1 MVTRANINLGAIRS
15 AGRKVGGARFL
26 KNLDQQLYLSREKEK
41 ERAFDLAEKE
51 KDRTIQRQTL
61 DLNRKTKQL
70 SSIRTMLMNISDVKD
85 YDIKGLWSQASA
97 AGMSKKEFDG
107 YVDLGSDKTTKLRRD
122 QFKDQVVPLFENRD
136 PNSITVEKLLPNLED
151 PKSEMNKVWR
161 AMGYPATYTSAKNQ
175 WQLIYGRK
183 NHHVDN
189 PQYKHSGAF
198 INITD
203 DTGKNHR
210 IMLSHNT
217 NYRKTLNK
225 EATLIQ
231 IASRYRTYFQEI
243 DKFFKGIK
251 GLDAT
256 NRTTLHSQL
265 SSLFAEIPLSQDGS
279 TIEFPASM
287 IERDMPNLQTAL
299 GNNADRFFLQLPHVN
314 GEAEDLRF
322 KRASSSPDLTSHEK
336 RKTILPTSK
345 AQSSALVHATGGG
358 KRSATGLEFI
368 VPDRNQQSQHPKF
381 QLSLRAND
389 LFEKMMQDEDP
400 KSAKAFFEFIDKN
413 FKDEIPNIQKALTHA
428 VLARIPRYGKGKGT
442 FNKKDLNPAIQI
454 ENDTVK
460 LLKVPAYKKAHDQ
473 KIAHRDILRDLE
485 LIQKITTTVGGVTGP
500 VAEAESA
507 IVGVIKEIK
516 QIGGAIATVADVITG
531 TGDKTRK
538 YLADQKKKHDALGE
552 FTDPQG
558 LYDREADRASWQLF
572 KAAESFLDGD
582 LKSAE
587 ENIQKLSKIQTRTKE
602 EDIALQKYQLQKL
615 LIFKK
620 MALTYKLSGML
631 QGSEGGGR
639 TISNQDFDVAM
650 RALWGNQDGLVFK
663 LENVINSSENTLANA
678 QVILDTAHLGHNVVN
693 QVSDVIQNYASYR
706 SDKLA
711 NAQMG
716 EINKHNLIGME
727 KQTGKYRIFAR
738 YRATD
743 KTSKNILS
751 GYEDNLYNQLKTD
764 NFDLNKIALDRGGK
778 SRTISIQKDFSPE
791 AQQIY
796 DQTVRQTLGAFYQAE
811 LLRTGYMKQNEIA
824 AMRRASQKDL
834 THRTQADNQLIQNLQ
849 TKINEFFDDK
859 DTDKA
864 IRERTKFENTIKSL
878 VLHSVI
884 NRFRQPSTSI

>member
-151 PKSEMNKVWR
+151 PESEMNKVWR

-189 PQYKHSGAF
+189 PQYKNSGAF
-198 INITD
+198 TNITD

-243 DKFFKGIK
+243 DKSFKGIK
-251 GLDAT
+251 GLDAS
-256 NRTTLHSQL
+256 NRTALHSQL

-287 IERDMPNLQTAL
+287 IELDMPNLQTAL
-299 GNNADRFFLQLPHVN
+299 GNKADRFFLQLPHVN

-538 YLADQKKKHDALGE
+538 YLADQK
-552 FTDPQG
+552 
-558 LYDREADRASWQLF
+558 
-572 KAAESFLDGD
+572 
-582 LKSAE
+582 
-587 ENIQKLSKIQTRTKE
+587 NNV
-602 EDIALQKYQLQKL
+602 
-615 LIFKK
+615 
-620 MALTYKLSGML
+620 TY
-631 QGSEGGGR
+631 R
-639 TISNQDFDVAM
+639 DND
-650 RALWGNQDGLVFK
+650 GNQKSVSGGNYDSKDDNSKGKIICDYFYRKGLLPKK
-663 LENVINSSENTLANA
+663 LWKADEAYGAELMLSEP
-678 QVILDTAHLGHNVVN
+678 
-693 QVSDVIQNYASYR
+693 DVM
-706 SDKLA
+706 K
-711 NAQMG
+711 G
-716 EINKHNLIGME
+716 
-727 KQTGKYRIFAR
+727 
-738 YRATD
+738 
-743 KTSKNILS
+743 
-751 GYEDNLYNQLKTD
+751 
-764 NFDLNKIALDRGGK
+764 
-778 SRTISIQKDFSPE
+778 
-791 AQQIY
+791 
-796 DQTVRQTLGAFYQAE
+796 YQA
-811 LLRTGYMKQNEIA
+811 
-824 AMRRASQKDL
+824 
-834 THRTQADNQLIQNLQ
+834 
-849 TKINEFFDDK
+849 
-859 DTDKA
+859 
-864 IRERTKFENTIKSL
+864 
-878 VLHSVI
+878 
-884 NRFRQPSTSI
+884 